1 MNGAPRVCTKGTI
14 PSILFDEATERA
26 DGEDKIITIYMSSI
40 GTISKGASR
49 TSWMGQARSSSPTT
63 TTSSA

>member
-49 TSWMGQARSSSPTT
+49 TSWMGKARSSSPTT